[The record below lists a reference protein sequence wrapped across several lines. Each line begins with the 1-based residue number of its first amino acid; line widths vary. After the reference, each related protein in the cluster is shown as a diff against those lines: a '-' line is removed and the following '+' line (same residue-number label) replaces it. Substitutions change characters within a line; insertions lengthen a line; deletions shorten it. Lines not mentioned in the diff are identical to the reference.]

1 MRIELNDINTAL
13 RTDPKGYVA
22 RCDALYNSRVGK
34 AAELVASRLQKSRV
48 ALLAGP
54 SSSGK
59 TTTAARLKKA
69 LAERGVFAHMI
80 SLDDYNVIL
89 G

>member
-34 AAELVASRLQKSRV
+34 AAELDA
-48 ALLAGP
+48 P
-54 SSSGK
+54 
-59 TTTAARLKKA
+59 AAICR
-69 LAERGVFAHMI
+69 
-80 SLDDYNVIL
+80 
-89 G
+89 